1 MIYKVEFIVIIDV
14 FVDSIIKVSLQ
25 SSVIHE

>member
-14 FVDSIIKVSLQ
+14 FVDSIIKSK
-25 SSVIHE
+25 SSEFRYT